1 MNIGMDGWMYA
12 CMCLHVHVMR
22 FEESTS
28 VEVTSVA
35 VLDVEEHVDS
45 ALLCGVKQGEAEGL
59 SR

>member
-1 MNIGMDGWMYA
+1 MDG
-12 CMCLHVHVMR
+12 CMHVCLHVHVMR
-22 FEESTS
+22 FDKSTS

-45 ALLCGVKQGEAEGL
+45 ALLCGVKQGEAEGV